1 LVLPGHKIGPFG
13 EAVLEPEREKGI
25 DMTLK
30 IPWNG
35 SATRFGQIDGSHGQH
50 EAVKMVFLHCTQV
63 DLMKLMET
71 FSTFSP

>member
-13 EAVLEPEREKGI
+13 EAVLEPDREKGI

-35 SATRFGQIDGSHGQH
+35 SATRFGQIDSSHGQH
-50 EAVKMVFLHCTQV
+50 NCHCGRVFPG
-63 DLMKLMET
+63 K
-71 FSTFSP
+71 STKSEKFEHDSYCV